1 MTTTPVPLSVTEL
14 NNYVYMKDIQN
25 PVNILQQPKAK
36 LTTNVFINS
45 NKNTPKDLSNDSP
58 KDSPKDLS
66 NDSPKDSPKDSP
78 NDSVTVSNIKT
89 TAFIPDI
96 QKEKEI
102 IQLTNDINN
111 IIEENYNKNITS
123 SIQNLSLSEINK
135 NISTSCIGILDDA
148 LNKPTHITWGEYI
161 QIILKKNQRYTYI
174 GILLIFI
181 AFYILLAS

>member
-45 NKNTPKDLSNDSP
+45 NKNTPKNLS
-58 KDSPKDLS
+58 
-66 NDSPKDSPKDSP
+66 

-135 NISTSCIGILDDA
+135 NISTSCI
-148 LNKPTHITWGEYI
+148 
-161 QIILKKNQRYTYI
+161 
-174 GILLIFI
+174 
-181 AFYILLAS
+181 

>member
-45 NKNTPKDLSNDSP
+45 NKNT
-58 KDSPKDLS
+58 PKDLS

>member
-25 PVNILQQPKAK
+25 PVNILQQPKAA

-45 NKNTPKDLSNDSP
+45 NKNTPKDSP
-58 KDSPKDLS
+58 KDSI
-66 NDSPKDSPKDSP
+66 
-78 NDSVTVSNIKT
+78 TVSNIKT
-89 TAFIPDI
+89 SAFIPDI

-102 IQLTNDINN
+102 IQLTNDVNT